1 MKKTI
6 KVVPASGIGDGLLMM
21 IVAHHAK
28 KSGHDVIIAP
38 HPVSPLFP
46 EYTFSDEDS
55 DITIIQND
63 NSGRCWDILKHR
75 GKDIHFFF
83 PKFTKVSTPN
93 DFLFSPYKTMVQN
106 ISEAT
111 SKLLRIEVN
120 GSNGLTPLPHRSGG
134 EVFIHPS
141 SMNPKKNWRA
151 ESFISLA
158 NLIKRD
164 YDVTFCVSPGEYP
177 SWEWIKAFGF
187 SLPHFPTLV
196 DLKAAMTRASCL
208 IGNDSGLGH
217 LASNLGIPTLT
228 IGATKSQLRLWRPGW
243 ATNSII
249 TPNVPLPNF
258 KGLNM
263 AFRDRYWPD
272 FVSVNTV
279 YKGFQKLCK
288 ASQSFVQ
295 MD

>member
-1 MKKTI
+1 MTTI
-6 KVVPASGIGDGLLMM
+6 KIVPASGIGDGLLMM

-28 KSGHDVIIAP
+28 KAGHRVIVAKHSIA
-38 HPVSPLFP
+38 PLFP
-46 EYTFSDEDS
+46 DHTFSDEDGKV
-55 DITIIQND
+55 TIIQND
-63 NSGRCWDILKHR
+63 NSARCWDILKNR
-75 GKDIHFFF
+75 REGTHFFF
-83 PKFTKVSTPN
+83 PKLSKVSTPN

-111 SKLLRIEVN
+111 SKLLRVSVD

-134 EVFIHPS
+134 EIFIHPS

-164 YDVTFCVSPGEYP
+164 YDVTFCVSPSEYP
-177 SWEWIKAFGF
+177 SWEWITAFGF
-187 SLPHFPTLV
+187 SLPYFSSLV
-196 DLKAAMTRASCL
+196 DLKNAMTRAECL

-243 ATNSII
+243 ATNLMIVP
-249 TPNVPLPNF
+249 TLPLPNF

-263 AFRDRYWPD
+263 AFRDRYWPE

-279 YKGFQKLCK
+279 YKGFKKLCK
-288 ASQSFVQ
+288 TSPSYVQ
-295 MD
+295 MG